1 MEETTGLMSSGAQT
15 VGARGDELA
24 RRWPSLADQVAVATA
39 LHGTRGPEMVGGWV
53 GEQLGLVGDLDF
65 AGPFAE
71 FIGLPGVPAID
82 YAHRVVRGRRGELL
96 GGIRFFGG
104 DRTRPFVDVLAHSFD
119 DERALADCVAAEW
132 AGFAPPFMR
141 LRVLPQHAAGEVRV
155 LDQSVHVGRCRQMT
169 TPDGTAELSRFS
181 DADEAVALV
190 AERYAALSDDQPD
203 LAANISAAEPD
214 DLRYW
219 HDQGALWA
227 IRVDAQ
233 TVGALAVAPGE
244 VEWVTGLVVQE
255 EVIATPWAGR
265 GYAAAAQ
272 STWAAMVAR
281 RDPDALL
288 IGTIDRRNT
297 ASRLSA
303 ERAGRPAV
311 LSTVF
316 VALHHRGAKALTNS
330 RPQPQPILTRRCRK

>member
-1 MEETTGLMSSGAQT
+1 VEDTTGLVSSGAAPA
-15 VGARGDELA
+15 GAEGDELA
-24 RRWPSLADQVAVATA
+24 RRWPSLADQLAVATA
-39 LHGTRGPEMVGGWV
+39 LYGPRGPELVGLWV

-65 AGPFAE
+65 GGPFAE

-82 YAHRVVRGRRGELL
+82 YSHRVAGGRRGELL

-141 LRVLPQHAAGEVRV
+141 LRVLPQHAAGESRV
-155 LDQSVHVGRCRQMT
+155 LDQSVHVGRCRQMSA
-169 TPDGTAELSRFS
+169 PDGPVGLSRFS

-190 AERYAALSDDQPD
+190 AERYAALSADQPD

-219 HDQGALWA
+219 HEQGALWA

-233 TVGALAVAPGE
+233 AVGALAVAPGE
-244 VEWVTGLVVQE
+244 VEWITGPVVQE
-255 EVIATPWAGR
+255 EVIAPPWAGR

-272 STWAAMVAR
+272 SAWAAMGAR

-316 VALHHRGAKALTNS
+316 VALRHRGAKAPT
-330 RPQPQPILTRRCRK
+330 PATDPDAPM